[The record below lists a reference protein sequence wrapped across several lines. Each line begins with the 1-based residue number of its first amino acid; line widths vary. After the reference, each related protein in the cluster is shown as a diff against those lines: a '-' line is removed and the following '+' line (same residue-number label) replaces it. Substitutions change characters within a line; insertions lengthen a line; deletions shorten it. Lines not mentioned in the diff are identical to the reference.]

1 MSFVT
6 MAQNSF
12 DINGYWANELIPN
25 AKINSLEFQQS
36 NFTGVRDWL
45 FSVTYSSEFSNKS
58 SSYLYQISAYK
69 NFNNHLIFLRYTPG
83 LQKEFLFSTGQTIL
97 LSDSNSQSLKADY
110 LYKEL
115 FGFGYSYSL
124 SENFNA
130 GFSLRFFNQ
139 DFTQEVIKPVFSDTN
154 YLVIET
160 EKDEIDLWKADLSFA
175 YRFGSNLSIYL
186 SSINLLSSE
195 SKPMYDYN
203 RNYLLKKERGYTI
216 GFSLRPFNSTAFN
229 FNYESDKSFSTSI
242 NQVIKLNF
250 GTFGFSLSAYHD
262 KYQNPFINSI
272 APSIIYSTSLFDI
285 VLSAV
290 KYSEE
295 RRQVSSFDKFSENG
309 IKNILHNQFSF
320 DRVNLS
326 VNFKL
331 NTKIEQRIKIIDVD
345 IRKDIFPALNE
356 EYLDE
361 PFASAKVVNLTDE
374 IQIVKPAV
382 KIIGLNK
389 DAIQIG
395 SYQIAAFDTVEIP
408 IYAFVPEYS
417 EISKT
422 QLSYA
427 EIFIYSASEQADDQ
441 TQKPVLLNNMN
452 SWDGQVKNLRYFIKH
467 DLSNSQTY
475 SRQII
480 SSHKSELDTLPI
492 ALSDFYRA
500 KLIFNSFIKNMTYI
514 SDPRIKWDFVQY
526 PSETLELKGGDCDD
540 LSVLYSALLES
551 IGIETALVDYRA
563 RNDIRHVNVLL
574 NTKLSP
580 QQAFLITENDTKYF
594 IRKNQFGIDE
604 VWITIETTSL
614 TDFDTA
620 WNLGSE
626 IFNDEALNKMGLLN
640 GNVQII
646 DVN

>member
-1 MSFVT
+1 

-12 DINGYWANELIPN
+12 DINGYWANDLIPN
-25 AKINSLEFQQS
+25 TRINSLELNQS
-36 NFTGVRDWL
+36 DFARIKDWL
-45 FSVTYSSEFSNKS
+45 FSVTYSSEFSDKS
-58 SSYLYQISAYK
+58 NSYLHQISAYK
-69 NFNNHLIFLRYTPG
+69 SFNGHLFYLRYTPG
-83 LQKEFLFSTGQTIL
+83 LQKEFLFSNGQTIL

-110 LYKEL
+110 VYKEL
-115 FGFGYSYSL
+115 FGFGYSYSFN
-124 SENFNA
+124 ENFNA
-130 GFSLRFFNQ
+130 GVSLKFFNQ

-160 EKDEIDLWKADLSFA
+160 ENDKIDLWTTDLSFA
-175 YRFGSNLSIYL
+175 YRFNNNLSIYL

-195 SKPMYDYN
+195 SKPIYDYN
-203 RNYLLKKERGYTI
+203 RNYLLKKERGLSV
-216 GFSLRPFNSTAFN
+216 GFSLKPFNSTAIN

-242 NQVIKLNF
+242 NQVFKLNF
-250 GTFGFSLSAYHD
+250 GTFGLSLAAYHD
-262 KYQNPFINSI
+262 KYQNPFINSL
-272 APSIIYSTSLFDI
+272 APSIIYSVGLFDI
-285 VLSAV
+285 VLSV
-290 KYSEE
+290 IKYTEG
-295 RRQVSSFDKFSENG
+295 RKQVSSFDKFSENG
-309 IKNILHNQFSF
+309 IKNIIHNQFSF

-331 NTKIEQRIKIIDVD
+331 NTKIEQRIKIIDVR
-345 IRKDIFPALNE
+345 IQKDIFPALNE

-361 PFASAKVVNLTDE
+361 PFASAKVVNLTDK
-374 IQIVKPAV
+374 ILNVKPAV

-395 SYQIAAFDTVEIP
+395 SYQIAAFDTVVIP
-408 IYAFVPEYS
+408 IYAFIPEYS

-422 QLSYA
+422 ELSYA
-427 EIFIYSASEQADDQ
+427 EIFIYSDSEQADDQ

-467 DLSNSQTY
+467 DLSNAQNY

-480 SSHKSELDTLPI
+480 SSQKSELDTIPI

-500 KLIFNSFIKNMTYI
+500 KMIFNSFIKDMTYI

-526 PSETLELKGGDCDD
+526 PSETLKLKGGDCDD

-551 IGIETALVDYRA
+551 IGIETALVDYRS
-563 RNDIRHVNVLL
+563 RNDIRHVNILV

-594 IRKNQFGIDE
+594 IRKNQFGVDE
-604 VWITIETTSL
+604 VWIAIETTSL

>member
-1 MSFVT
+1 

-12 DINGYWANELIPN
+12 DINGYWANDLIPN
-25 AKINSLEFQQS
+25 TRINSLELNQS
-36 NFTGVRDWL
+36 DFARIKDWL
-45 FSVTYSSEFSNKS
+45 FSVTYSSEFSDKS
-58 SSYLYQISAYK
+58 NSYLHQISAYK
-69 NFNNHLIFLRYTPG
+69 NFNGHLFYLRYTPG
-83 LQKEFLFSTGQTIL
+83 LQKEFLFSNGQTIL

-110 LYKEL
+110 VYKEL
-115 FGFGYSYSL
+115 FGFGYSYSFN
-124 SENFNA
+124 ENFNA
-130 GFSLRFFNQ
+130 GVSLKFFNQ

-160 EKDEIDLWKADLSFA
+160 EKDKIDLWTTDLSFA
-175 YRFGSNLSIYL
+175 YRFNNNLSIYL

-195 SKPMYDYN
+195 SKPIYDYN
-203 RNYLLKKERGYTI
+203 RNYLLKKERGLSV
-216 GFSLRPFNSTAFN
+216 GFSLKPFNSTAIN

-242 NQVIKLNF
+242 NQVFKLNF
-250 GTFGFSLSAYHD
+250 GTFGLSLAAYHD
-262 KYQNPFINSI
+262 KYQNPFINSL
-272 APSIIYSTSLFDI
+272 APSIIYSVGLFDI
-285 VLSAV
+285 VLSV
-290 KYSEE
+290 IKYTEG
-295 RRQVSSFDKFSENG
+295 RKQVSSFDKFSENG
-309 IKNILHNQFSF
+309 IKNIIHNQFSF

-331 NTKIEQRIKIIDVD
+331 NTKIEQRIKIIDVR
-345 IRKDIFPALNE
+345 IQKDIFPALNE

-361 PFASAKVVNLTDE
+361 PFASAKVVNLTDK
-374 IQIVKPAV
+374 ILNVKPAV

-395 SYQIAAFDTVEIP
+395 SYQIAAFDTVVIP
-408 IYAFVPEYS
+408 IYAFIPEYS

-422 QLSYA
+422 ELSYA
-427 EIFIYSASEQADDQ
+427 EIFIYSDSEQADDQ

-467 DLSNSQTY
+467 DLSNAQNY

-480 SSHKSELDTLPI
+480 SSQKSELDTIPI

-500 KLIFNSFIKNMTYI
+500 KMIFNSFIKDMTYI

-526 PSETLELKGGDCDD
+526 PSETLKLKGGDCDD

-551 IGIETALVDYRA
+551 IGIETALVDYRS
-563 RNDIRHVNVLL
+563 RNDIRHVNILV

-594 IRKNQFGIDE
+594 IRKNQFGVDE
-604 VWITIETTSL
+604 VWIAIETTSL

>member
-1 MSFVT
+1 

-12 DINGYWANELIPN
+12 DINGYWSNDLIPN
-25 AKINSLEFQQS
+25 TRINSLELNQS
-36 NFTGVRDWL
+36 DFAEIRDWL

-58 SSYLYQISAYK
+58 NSYLHQISAFK
-69 NFNNHLIFLRYTPG
+69 SFNNHLFHLRYTPG
-83 LQKEFLFSTGQTIL
+83 LQKEFLFGTGQTIL

-110 LYKEL
+110 VYKEL
-115 FGFGYSYSL
+115 FGFGYSYSFN
-124 SENFNA
+124 ENFNA

-154 YLVIET
+154 YLMIET

-175 YRFGSNLSIYL
+175 YRFNKNLSIYI

-195 SKPMYDYN
+195 LKPLYDYN
-203 RNYLLKKERGYTI
+203 RNYLLKKERGLSV
-216 GFSLRPFNSTAFN
+216 GFSLKPFNSTAIN
-229 FNYESDKSFSTSI
+229 FNYESDKSFSASI
-242 NQVIKLNF
+242 TQVLKLNF
-250 GTFGFSLSAYHD
+250 GTFGFSLAAYHD
-262 KYQNPFINSI
+262 KYQNPFINSLS
-272 APSIIYSTSLFDI
+272 PSIIYSADLFDI
-285 VLSAV
+285 VLSAI

-295 RRQVSSFDKFSENG
+295 REQVSSFDKFSEKG

-320 DRVNLS
+320 DSVNLS

-331 NTKIEQRIKIIDVD
+331 NTKIEQRIKIIDVQ
-345 IRKDIFPALNE
+345 IQKDIFPALNE

-361 PFASAKVVNLTDE
+361 PFASAKVVNLTDK
-374 IQIVKPAV
+374 ILTVKPAV

-395 SYQIAAFDTVEIP
+395 SHQIAAFDTVEIP
-408 IYAFVPEYS
+408 IYAFIPEYS

-422 QLSYA
+422 ELSYA
-427 EIFIYSASEQADDQ
+427 EIFIYSDSEQADDQ
-441 TQKPVLLNNMN
+441 TQKPVLLNNIN
-452 SWDGQVKNLRYFIKH
+452 SWDGQVKNLRYFIKR
-467 DLSNSQTY
+467 DLSNVQNY

-480 SSHKSELDTLPI
+480 SSHKSELDTIPI

-500 KLIFNSFIKNMTYI
+500 KMIFNSFIKNMTYI

-526 PSETLELKGGDCDD
+526 PSETLKLKGGDCDD

-551 IGIETALVDYRA
+551 IGIQTALVDYRS
-563 RNDIRHVNVLL
+563 RNDIRHVNVLV
-574 NTKLSP
+574 NTKLSA

-594 IRKNQFGIDE
+594 IRKNQFDIDE
-604 VWITIETTSL
+604 VWIAIETTSL

>member
-1 MSFVT
+1 

-12 DINGYWANELIPN
+12 DINGYWANDLIPN
-25 AKINSLEFQQS
+25 ARINSLELNQS
-36 NFTGVRDWL
+36 SFTGVRDWL
-45 FSVTYSSEFSNKS
+45 FSITYSSEFSNKS
-58 SSYLYQISAYK
+58 NSYLHQISAYK
-69 NFNNHLIFLRYTPG
+69 KFNNHLFHLRYTPG

-110 LYKEL
+110 VYKEL
-115 FGFGYSYSL
+115 FGFGYTYSFN
-124 SENFNA
+124 EKFNA

-154 YLVIET
+154 YLMIET
-160 EKDEIDLWKADLSFA
+160 EKDEIDLCKADLSFA
-175 YRFGSNLSIYL
+175 YRFNNNLSIYL
-186 SSINLLSSE
+186 SSINLLRSE
-195 SKPMYDYN
+195 SKPLFDYN
-203 RNYLLKKERGYTI
+203 RNYLLKKERGLSV
-216 GFSLRPFNSTAFN
+216 GFSLEPFNSTAIN
-229 FNYESDKSFSTSI
+229 FNYESDKSFSASF
-242 NQVIKLNF
+242 NQILKLSF

-262 KYQNPFINSI
+262 KYQNPFINSL
-272 APSIIYSTSLFDI
+272 APSIFYSSGLFDI
-285 VLSAV
+285 VLSGV

-295 RRQVSSFDKFSENG
+295 RKQVSSFDKFSENG

-320 DRVNLS
+320 DRVNLT

-331 NTKIEQRIKIIDVD
+331 NTKIEQRIKIIDVE

-361 PFASAKVVNLTDE
+361 PFASAKVVNLTDK
-374 IQIVKPAV
+374 ILTVKPAV

-389 DAIQIG
+389 EAIQIG
-395 SYQIAAFDTVEIP
+395 SYQIAAYDTVEIP
-408 IYAFVPEYS
+408 IYAFIPEYS

-422 QLSYA
+422 VLSYA

-452 SWDGQVKNLRYFIKH
+452 SWDGQVKNLRYFIKR
-467 DLSNSQTY
+467 DLSNSQNY

-480 SSHKSELDTLPI
+480 SSHKSELDTIPI

-500 KLIFNSFIKNMTYI
+500 KLIFNSFIKDMTYI

-526 PSETLELKGGDCDD
+526 PSETLKLKGGDCDD

-551 IGIETALVDYRA
+551 IGIETALVDYRS
-563 RNDIRHVNVLL
+563 RNDIRHVNVLV

-580 QQAFLITENDTKYF
+580 QQASLITENDTKYF

-604 VWITIETTSL
+604 VWIAIETTSL